1 MLAHSLVTMAG
12 GQPEPE
18 TEKVAGDGMQV
29 EGAMGL
35 GAVQEDGDAGDGD
48 MGQGQGDEHV
58 TPPGKLDQ
66 AIDVIG
72 HSVFYSRQHDRI
84 LRPIMKR
91 QAACPEGG

>member
-1 MLAHSLVTMAG
+1 MLAVDAGPLLGDDGG
-12 GQPEPE
+12 GQPQPE

-66 AIDVIG
+66 AIDV
-72 HSVFYSRQHDRI
+72 DRTFGI
-84 LRPIMKR
+84 LFKTT
-91 QAACPEGG
+91 